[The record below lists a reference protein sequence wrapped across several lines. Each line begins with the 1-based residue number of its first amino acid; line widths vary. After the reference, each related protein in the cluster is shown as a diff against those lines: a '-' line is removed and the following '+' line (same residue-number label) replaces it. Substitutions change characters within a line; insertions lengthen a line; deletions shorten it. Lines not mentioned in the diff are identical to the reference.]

1 MAEADLCDVCGF
13 PSSSIEGDCGHA
25 ACNVCWM
32 GCFALEACCVDPAC
46 SHSNDRVRMLVSH
59 GNGRDVLH
67 ASMQEMFG
75 SDYDS
80 DEIAQEAEAL
90 GNLCMH
96 DKMILHITL
105 CILT

>member
-1 MAEADLCDVCGF
+1 
-13 PSSSIEGDCGHA
+13 
-25 ACNVCWM
+25 
-32 GCFALEACCVDPAC
+32 
-46 SHSNDRVRMLVSH
+46 MLVSH

-80 DEIAQEAEAL
+80 GEIAQEAEAL